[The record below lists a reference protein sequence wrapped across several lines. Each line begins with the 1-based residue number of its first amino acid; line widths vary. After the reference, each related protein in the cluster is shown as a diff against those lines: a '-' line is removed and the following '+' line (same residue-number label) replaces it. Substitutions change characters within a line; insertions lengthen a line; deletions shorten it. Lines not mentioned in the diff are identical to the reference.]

1 MASTSHLSDPSPVCT
16 GSSPPTQF
24 PPTKPENLSTYP
36 SSAPQLNPNI
46 SSGDV
51 PPQTRPTPQTIIIP
65 APTTIPQY
73 AGKPTEKPLQFL
85 LRLQHYASS
94 MYGWTDTALLQDTGS
109 TLTLISDTVLKL
121 LDRHALG
128 LPQRVPSITTHP
140 GAKPTNSQPY
150 RMAPLKQAHASTAVD
165 DMLHDDV
172 ISSSS
177 SPWAAPVVLAPKK
190 DGTLPF
196 CVDYRKLNALT

>member
-94 MYGWTDTALLQDTGS
+94 MYGWTDTALLQGIS
-109 TLTLISDTVLKL
+109 TFL
-121 LDRHALG
+121 LDTALDWYIQLSLTHN
-128 LPQRVPSITTHP
+128 LPTTWSEFQHLFIQQFTSPLRLTQSEEKWNRCVQRSDEPI
-140 GAKPTNSQPY
+140 SQFLVRLQEIWY
-150 RMAPLKQAHASTAVD
+150 ETERE
-165 DMLHDDV
+165 
-172 ISSSS
+172 
-177 SPWAAPVVLAPKK
+177 
-190 DGTLPF
+190 
-196 CVDYRKLNALT
+196 